1 MLRYNENNLKVLIQI
16 FEGI

>member
-1 MLRYNENNLKVLIQI
+1 MLHYNESNLKVLIQI